1 VELRSGC
8 ADDSIVVILIL
19 MGGGGEGIAV
29 GAAEGEEGG
38 EHR

>member
-29 GAAEGEEGG
+29 CAAEGEEGG